1 MILLAFPIILFCWIC
16 TLADIYVW
24 HSCILYVF
32 YWRIHCNTVQSG
44 RCIVVAAVKACF
56 GELTESS
63 RTCSVIFLTHTH
75 TSDFLIK
82 LSKANIAELKMF
94 FMIQFNG

>member
-1 MILLAFPIILFCWIC
+1 M
-16 TLADIYVW
+16 
-24 HSCILYVF
+24 
-32 YWRIHCNTVQSG
+32 
-44 RCIVVAAVKACF
+44 AAVKACF
-56 GELTESS
+56 GDLTESS
-63 RTCSVIFLTHTH
+63 RTCSVIFLTHTHTH

>member
-1 MILLAFPIILFCWIC
+1 M
-16 TLADIYVW
+16 
-24 HSCILYVF
+24 
-32 YWRIHCNTVQSG
+32 
-44 RCIVVAAVKACF
+44 AAVKACF
-56 GELTESS
+56 GDLTESS

-82 LSKANIAELKMF
+82 LSKANIAKLKMF